1 MSKLFVTVLG
11 VNKYSDCIY
20 YQGDKSFRTPFI
32 QEALINL
39 LYQVKDEDKILD
51 IDYKYKLQDF
61 DMKILLTEKALKIN
75 YYGENKLKSILE
87 KYNITPELVI
97 IPEGKT
103 SDELW
108 DIFDKVSK
116 TIDETAN
123 KLNSDKNTLDVNID
137 ITHSLRN
144 IPMQIVVA
152 MNYLTLFN
160 NINLEGIYYGAFE
173 LGEFHIDDNLFTC
186 NYKVK

>member
-75 YYGENKLKSILE
+75 YYGENKLK
-87 KYNITPELVI
+87 
-97 IPEGKT
+97 
-103 SDELW
+103 
-108 DIFDKVSK
+108 
-116 TIDETAN
+116 
-123 KLNSDKNTLDVNID
+123 
-137 ITHSLRN
+137 
-144 IPMQIVVA
+144 
-152 MNYLTLFN
+152 
-160 NINLEGIYYGAFE
+160 
-173 LGEFHIDDNLFTC
+173 
-186 NYKVK
+186 